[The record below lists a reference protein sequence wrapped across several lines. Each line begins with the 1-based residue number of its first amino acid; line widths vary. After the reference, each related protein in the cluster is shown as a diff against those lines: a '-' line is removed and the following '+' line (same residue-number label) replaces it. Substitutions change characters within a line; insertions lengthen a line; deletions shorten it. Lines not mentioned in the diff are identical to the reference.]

1 MFWICRTFWS
11 SLADTIHLLADSTQS
26 SCIRVSWSS
35 SLSGIDGALLD
46 WFLNTVSSLFGNP
59 AINLLN
65 LVLLKSKLGQVLPE
79 TICIHLLKFLGMSS
93 HSCRILWLIGS
104 RMLCL
109 VSHSSLLH
117 HTGVIQP
124 GMETGFFRLDTQVW
138 RTSNVTVLASL
149 TNSACILH
157 KCLIFRGSVGTS
169 SELHDTWARK
179 HLWWTNEGSLRVS
192 SCRKVVL
199 VGHAT
204 FLLIYF
210 IFSDRGS
217 THLWRTINVCHTIVI
232 ISSSDVAR
240 TTIKRVGWTWAIQ
253 KEWTGSSS
261 PGVLS
266 LAHRICG
273 PSLHWLGLTVCLG
286 VSHSA
291 WDWGSGSILGDGL
304 WNVLLS
310 VTWFHV

>member
-35 SLSGIDGALLD
+35 SLSGINGALLD

-124 GMETGFFRLDTQVW
+124 GMETGFFRLDSQVG
-138 RTSNVTVLASL
+138 RVSNVTVLASL
-149 TNSACILH
+149 TTSACILH

-217 THLWRTINVCHTIVI
+217 THLRRTINVCHTIVI